1 VLTRMGFPLDQL
13 GKRVDIVAELYR
25 LSKGDP
31 LLVRLYV
38 DDRWVRGEEA
48 ARLQPEDL
56 RKIKP
61 GLEGYF
67 AKWWED
73 QEKLW
78 G

>member
-1 VLTRMGFPLDQL
+1 VIRCWL
-13 GKRVDIVAELYR
+13 
-25 LSKGDP
+25 
-31 LLVRLYV
+31 RLYV

-73 QEKLW
+73 QENYGAMTIRSKNRSSRNCLT
-78 G
+78 GSD